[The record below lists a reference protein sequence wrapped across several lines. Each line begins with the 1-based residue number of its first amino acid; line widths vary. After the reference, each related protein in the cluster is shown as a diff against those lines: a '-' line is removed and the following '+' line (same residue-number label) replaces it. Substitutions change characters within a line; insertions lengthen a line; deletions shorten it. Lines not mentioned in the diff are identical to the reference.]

1 MFGEY
6 ISSGQGTVDTLH
18 LQDGG
23 TVQVSAVD
31 GDSPYIVARS
41 NPHCHCAHG
50 ADKRNARSNGT
61 KDELQIY
68 AFAIGAPLVAGGLS
82 FLLFRALGRTMT

>member
-31 GDSPYIVARS
+31 GDSPYIVTRS
-41 NPHCHCAHG
+41 NPHCHCAH
-50 ADKRNARSNGT
+50 ARSNGGISDNV
-61 KDELQIY
+61 KKYGLY
-68 AFAIGAPLVAGGLS
+68 GSLAVNVALLGYI
-82 FLLFRALGRTMT
+82 FLKK